1 MAPRLRLLRRKGSV
15 AAELADSAVADEEA
29 RLTPGQ
35 QLRLRRMR
43 MRMQMVRI
51 RPMPAPLLDSEA
63 AVDAD
68 RLMQWTAER

>member
-43 MRMQMVRI
+43 MQMVRI